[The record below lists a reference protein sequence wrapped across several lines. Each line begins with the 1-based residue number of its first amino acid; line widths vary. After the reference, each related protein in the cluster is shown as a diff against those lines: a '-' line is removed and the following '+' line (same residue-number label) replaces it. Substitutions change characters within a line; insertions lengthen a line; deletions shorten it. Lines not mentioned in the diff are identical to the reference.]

1 MQKVAIIGCGNIG
14 QRHMRN
20 AATLFPQARIY
31 AIRSGGGSTSC
42 PAEANEL
49 ITLDQLDSS
58 FDLAIVASPA
68 TRHIEHA
75 QQSMNLMIPTL
86 IEKPLA
92 QDYAVAKQF
101 VDSLSSVNKAFAG
114 VAYCLRYLPSAQFVQ
129 ALVAT
134 GQLGQVY
141 NVQVEVGQYLPD
153 WRAGVDYTRSVSAR
167 SDLGGGALNE
177 LSHEIDYLNWL
188 FGVDEILSASVR
200 RSNELDTD
208 VEEIVDAHITLK
220 NSAIA
225 TLHLDFLQ
233 KRPYRKC
240 VIITEKARI
249 EWDLISNS
257 VVQFNAEGVQTL
269 FDGVSYDKNDMYL
282 AMFEDFTTTREHA
295 ISLSEGLDVLQI
307 IQRIKEVANHV

>member
-1 MQKVAIIGCGNIG
+1 MQKIAIIGCGNIG

-42 PAEANEL
+42 PAEADEL
-49 ITLDQLDSS
+49 IAIEQLDAS
-58 FDLAIVASPA
+58 FDLAVVASPA
-68 TRHIEHA
+68 TLHAEHA
-75 QQSMNLMIPTL
+75 QHCLNLMIPTL

-92 QDYAVAKQF
+92 HNYATAKSF
-101 VDSLSSVNKAFAG
+101 VDALSESHKALAG
-114 VAYCLRYLPSAQFVQ
+114 VAYCLRYLPSAEFVKT
-129 ALVAT
+129 LVAT
-134 GQLGQVY
+134 GQLGQIY

-153 WRAGVDYTRSVSAR
+153 WRSGVDYTRSVSSR

-188 FGVDEILSASVR
+188 FGVDEVLSASVR

-208 VEEIVDAHITLK
+208 VEEIVDAHLTLK

-240 VIITEKARI
+240 VIIAEQGRI
-249 EWDLISNS
+249 EWDLITNS
-257 VVQFNAEGVQTL
+257 VTQFNAEGVQTL
-269 FDGVSYDKNDMYL
+269 FDGISYDKNDMYL
-282 AMFEDFTTTREHA
+282 AMFKDFTTTREHA
-295 ISLSEGLDVLQI
+295 ISLSDGLDVLQI
-307 IQRIKEVANHV
+307 IQRIKEAANNV